1 MPPQAP
7 QHRKACAWWEA
18 LLNGK
23 TPVGL
28 SWVVL
33 AGFIRLMIH
42 PQVPT
47 H

>member
-18 LLNGK
+18 LLNGE

-33 AGFIRLMIH
+33 AGFIRLMTH